1 MRLVL
6 RASLVVSLLSLAAY
20 AGGCGSDGGTSSG
33 ADSDAG
39 GGGGGGGTS
48 DGGGGGGG
56 PGSDAGSVAAN
67 SLLGVWQIAGK
78 DSRGAYDGQLEL
90 RQDGANVS
98 VIRIVHY
105 TSVTVEDA
113 RELWTVWTGTAKSTQ
128 AGFTTQVSL
137 LKADF
142 VRSRGGITR
151 TEADK
156 TPLGVTGSITLA
168 ANGQSASASWKGS
181 DADATDT
188 LTARKDSG
196 AKPIFAVDRTRVPV
210 NTAPTGAAKASA
222 DALFQSYRALPAV
235 APYANDPDFK
245 AGVGYAIV
253 DKTDYDFYQAHPKA
267 LRVVNKVVDAPSL
280 GETLARATAF
290 GTKLVDKA
298 AYFDNEVPAKLIDS
312 TGSINDNLT
321 AGVLSPTGDGSL
333 WTASYVASQVYRYL
347 ATNDAAALAN
357 IEKSTNA
364 IETLM
369 EITPDQTTFARTVR
383 PATGA
388 ATGSWHAGTGA
399 YAAYDWLE
407 GGNNDMFK
415 GLFYG
420 PLMAYIAMCD
430 PELPGKSAFCARIRT
445 NAKHMVKD
453 LALAQNTMDA
463 NHLMSVWLSAYVNN
477 DSGDLTST
485 LTSWTTLQASIEQAN
500 FQQREYMTGD
510 WSGTHLTFVQ
520 FISMHWL
527 AAKKAI
533 PTANADTSVRKGFD
547 KMKSDFSP
555 FRMGLWS
562 VVFAKLA
569 STQDQVDIDNARWRM
584 REIPSPRSMLDV
596 DHRVSA
602 SFVMAPYPSLPWKND
617 WTTTDRT
624 EGLFGY
630 PLFETPLDVYAWR
643 SGPFDYRE
651 NTSAS
656 EYPGADYLHAYWLGR
671 YIGLFSA
678 TE

>member
-1 MRLVL
+1 MRFGV
-6 RASLVVSLLSLAAY
+6 RALGAVSLLSFAALAGA
-20 AGGCGSDGGTSSG
+20 CGSDGSSSSG
-33 ADSDAG
+33 DPGNDAG
-39 GGGGGGGTS
+39 GGGGGNNDSGS
-48 DGGGGGGG
+48 GGG
-56 PGSDAGSVAAN
+56 PADAGPVA
-67 SLLGVWQIAGK
+67 SGLLGVWQISGK

-90 RQDGANVS
+90 RQDGANAT

-105 TSVTVEDA
+105 TSITVEDA
-113 RELWTVWTGTAKSTQ
+113 RTLWTAWTGTAKQTQ
-128 AGFTTQVSL
+128 AGYSAGVSL

-142 VRSRGGITR
+142 VRSRGGLTR
-151 TEADK
+151 AEADK
-156 TPLGVTGSITLA
+156 TPLSVMGDIRLS
-168 ANGQSASASWKGS
+168 ANGTASATWKGS

-196 AKPIFAVDRTRVPV
+196 PAPIFAIDRTRTPV
-210 NTAPTGAAKASA
+210 NTAPTGAAKTST
-222 DALFQSYRALPAV
+222 DALFKSYRDLPAV
-235 APYANDPDFK
+235 MPYTNDPDFK
-245 AGVGYAIV
+245 AGVGYVLV
-253 DKTDYDFYQAHPKA
+253 DKTDFDFYQAHPKA
-267 LRVVNKVVDAPSL
+267 LRVVNKVVDAPAL

-290 GTKLVDKA
+290 GQKLVDKA
-298 AYFDNEVPAKLIDS
+298 AYYDSEVPSKLIDS
-312 TGSINDNLT
+312 TGSINDDLT
-321 AGVLSPTGDGSL
+321 NGVLNPTGDGSL

-347 ATNDAAALAN
+347 VTNDAVALAN
-357 IEKSTNA
+357 IEKSTDA
-364 IETLM
+364 IEILM

-388 ATGSWHAGTGA
+388 ATGSWHAGVGA
-399 YAAYDWLE
+399 FAAYDWLE

-453 LALAQNTMDA
+453 LTLAQNTMDA

-477 DSGDLTST
+477 DSGDLTSA
-485 LTSWTTLQASIEQAN
+485 LTSWTALQSSIEQAN

-510 WSGTHLTFVQ
+510 WSGTHLTFAQ
-520 FISMHWL
+520 FIAMHWL
-527 AAKKAI
+527 ATKKPI
-533 PTANADTSVRKGFD
+533 PTVNADTSVRKGFD
-547 KMKSDFSP
+547 KMKADFSP

-562 VVFAKLA
+562 VVFSKLA
-569 STQDQVDIDNARWRM
+569 SASAPVDVDNARWRL
-584 REIPSPRSMLDV
+584 REMPSPRSMLDV

-643 SGPFDYRE
+643 SGPFDYRQ

-656 EYPGADYLHAYWLGR
+656 EFPGADYLHAYWLGR
-671 YIGLFSA
+671 YTGLFTA